1 MRRYSF
7 LAIALLSAFPVISL
21 FAANADQVAVREALR
36 SMLFTVLVGW
46 LVLLAMRLV
55 TGEWSR
61 ATLLTAGFVVLFFTY
76 GQTYDLVEG
85 LTLGGV
91 ILGRHRWLFPVWGL
105 AGVLWL
111 YWVAIRGRRR
121 SFAVTPL
128 LAAGAVLVVLP
139 LIPVAAQ
146 ALSALRSVPALPA
159 PVSAQLSPSAGT
171 GLPDIYYIIVDGYG
185 RSDVLKDLY
194 GIDNSSFVDFLES
207 RGFFVASEARSN
219 YSKTVLSLA
228 SSVNMRYLN
237 DVIQSQ
243 GVESTNRQPLIRMIQ
258 NSEVRRTL
266 EAFGYRTVGF
276 ETGYPPT
283 ELTDASLY
291 FAPTATASSD
301 AAYTWAPRGV
311 NEFEILLLQTTALRP
326 AIDKF
331 TEDQSLALALIS
343 QPYLTHRRR
352 ILFTLERLPE
362 IARMDGRTFTFA
374 HILVPHPPF
383 VFGRD
388 GEEIVPTQPFRLM
401 DIGTYPRPEYIE
413 RYRDQLLY
421 VNTLL
426 EKTIDQVLSNS
437 TSPPIIIL
445 QGDHGPGAYMD
456 YRTPLTSNMRDRMS
470 ILNAY
475 LVPPEVASHLY
486 ASITPVNSFRIL
498 LGGILGGGRPI
509 LPDESYFT
517 LDDSR
522 LYDMQLVSERATTD

>member
-1 MRRYSF
+1 MRRQSF
-7 LAIALLSAFPVISL
+7 LAIALLTAFPVVSL
-21 FAANADQVAVREALR
+21 FAANADQVAAREALR
-36 SMLFTVLVGW
+36 SLLVTVLGGW
-46 LVLLAMRLV
+46 LVLLAMSRLA
-55 TGEWSR
+55 GDWSR

-76 GQTYDLVEG
+76 GQVYDLVEG

-105 AGVLWL
+105 AGGLWL
-111 YWVAIRGRRR
+111 YWVAIRGRHR

-128 LAAGAVLVVLP
+128 LAVGTVLVAIP
-139 LIPVAAQ
+139 LISVAAQ
-146 ALSALRSVPALPA
+146 ALSALRSEPMLPA
-159 PVSAQLSPSAGT
+159 PVSAQLSPSPGT

-194 GIDNSSFVDFLES
+194 GIDNSGFINFLES

-228 SSVNMRYLN
+228 SSLNMRYLD
-237 DVIQSQ
+237 DVIRSQ
-243 GVESTNRQPLIRMIQ
+243 GVDSTNRQPLIRMIQ
-258 NSEVRRTL
+258 NSDVRRTL
-266 EAFGYRTVGF
+266 EAAGYGTVGF
-276 ETGYPPT
+276 QTGYPPT

-291 FAPTATASSD
+291 FAPPADASSG
-301 AAYTWAPRGV
+301 AAFGWAPRGV

-331 TEDQSLALALIS
+331 TEDQSLTLALIS
-343 QPYLTHRRR
+343 QPYLIHRRR

-388 GEEIVPTQPFRLM
+388 GEEVVPTQPFRLM

-413 RYRDQLLY
+413 HYRSQLLY
-421 VNTLL
+421 VDTLL
-426 EKTIDQVLSNS
+426 EKTIDQILSDSS
-437 TSPPIIIL
+437 TPPIIIL

-456 YRTPLTSNMRDRMS
+456 YQAPLTSNTRDRMS

-475 LVPPEVASHLY
+475 LVPPEIASHLY
-486 ASITPVNSFRIL
+486 ASITPVNSFRVLLDVL
-498 LGGILGGGRPI
+498 LGESRPL

-522 LYDMQLVSERATTD
+522 LYDMINVTDRARSD